1 MSQPLMTVAEVA
13 EFLRIN
19 PESLYRNKA
28 LQRRIGMKRLP
39 GVGFRAPRQVV
50 ENVVGIPQEVNA

>member
-1 MSQPLMTVAEVA
+1 MTVAEVA